1 MRTLL
6 AWALGLLVAGCADR
20 SERPSS
26 TGALAS
32 IPAGPDPIV
41 LRVSRSG
48 GIVSALSYP
57 ALDSVVWRS
66 SFRLP
71 PLQRVLGYHPDDGYL
86 TAVDTSGRPV
96 RLDLRLGAVAIPGS
110 KGGALHASAD
120 GAVMYAVNADGDVAR
135 YTPVGD
141 RWTLTPRV
149 APAALVP
156 LLDGSLVFVEVI
168 ADGVTLRRIRPPD
181 TMVVDSLHIAGKTDA
196 GSVHGVTVGDRMF
209 LSTGSRMIA
218 LRTRDFV
225 QDVDVDVGAAVRA
238 MVTSPS
244 GDRVFVLVRDA
255 REVHVVDRF
264 EGRVVSEVEMPGN
277 PLDLRMDPLG
287 RVLLV
292 RGDNNV
298 AWIVDVGTSAVV
310 GEVKTEWRGDLP
322 LVLPDGLVAL
332 VAGDTVSLT
341 STIDLGV
348 VRTIADG
355 AKDSWFAMRWNG
367 FRPRAKGLDEPVRF
381 RASSGGRS
389 GSGEGAGTLDG
400 AASGVDSALVTDS
413 AGNAALVPPVTADA
427 RREEPTR
434 PRGAV
439 FTVQFAAV
447 LTEELARQAA
457 AGISV
462 DGRAPRIATTVRDDR
477 TLYRVVLGPYP
488 TRADA
493 ERVGKASGRSYWV
506 FEGAP

>member
-6 AWALGLLVAGCADR
+6 AWALVLLVAGCADR

-48 GIVSALSYP
+48 GLVSALSYP

-66 SFRLP
+66 SYRLP
-71 PLQRVLGYHPDDGYL
+71 PLARVLGYHPDDGYL
-86 TAVDTSGRPV
+86 SAVDTSGRPV

-110 KGGALHASAD
+110 EGGVLHASAD
-120 GAVMYAVNADGDVAR
+120 GAVMYALNAEGDVAR

-141 RWTLTPRV
+141 RWSLTPRV

-156 LLDGSLVFVEVI
+156 LLDGSLVIAEVVS
-168 ADGVTLRRIRPPD
+168 DGVMIRRIRPPD
-181 TMVVDSLHIAGKTDA
+181 TVVVDSIRVDGQSDA

-209 LSTGSRMIA
+209 LSTGTRVIA

-225 QDVDVDVGAAVRA
+225 QDVDIDVDEPVRA
-238 MVTSPS
+238 LVTSPS
-244 GDRVFVLVRDA
+244 GDRIFVLVQNE
-255 REVHVVDRF
+255 REVRVVDRF
-264 EGRVVSEVEMPGN
+264 EGRVVSTVKLPGN
-277 PLDLRMDPLG
+277 PLELRMDPLG

-292 RGDNNV
+292 RGDNNA
-298 AWIVDVGTSAVV
+298 AWIVDVGTSKVV
-310 GEVKTEWRGDLP
+310 GAVATEWRGDLP
-322 LVLPDGLVAL
+322 LVLPDGAVAL
-332 VAGDTVSLT
+332 VAGDTVSLV
-341 STIDLGV
+341 SSIDLGV

-355 AKDSWFAMRWNG
+355 ARDSWFAMRWNG

-381 RASSGGRS
+381 RASSGGRATT
-389 GSGEGAGTLDG
+389 GEVAGTLESGTGGDS
-400 AASGVDSALVTDS
+400 ARAADSASGAPGTPPGT
-413 AGNAALVPPVTADA
+413 GNV

-434 PRGAV
+434 SRATV

-447 LTEELARQAA
+447 LTEELAREAA
-457 AGISV
+457 AGIQV

-488 TRADA
+488 TREEA